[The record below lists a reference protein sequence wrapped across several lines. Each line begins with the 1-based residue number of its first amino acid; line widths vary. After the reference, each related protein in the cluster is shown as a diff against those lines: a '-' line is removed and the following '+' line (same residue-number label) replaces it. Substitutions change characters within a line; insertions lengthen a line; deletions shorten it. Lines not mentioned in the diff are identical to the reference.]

1 MTDPLTT
8 IVNSQA
14 PWMVLCCVLV
24 LYIVKL
30 QNDKLTQLCVAI
42 ANLATALANHDS
54 QTMEIKTAVKEIA
67 KWTTEH
73 GPKICGMSDDLKS
86 ALRRE

>member
-14 PWMVLCCVLV
+14 PWMVLCVVLV
-24 LYIVKL
+24 LSIVKL

-54 QTMEIKTAVKEIA
+54 QTMEIKSAIKEIS
-67 KWTTEH
+67 KWTADH
-73 GPKICGMSDDLKS
+73 GPKICEMHGDLK
-86 ALRRE
+86 AVLRRE